1 MLTQNFRPLNQNLG
15 KKLKMLFDFI
25 FRQLRPLIFSGD
37 AETAHERMLTIVE
50 SISKFPG
57 LIPLLRRQFMEEHSV
72 LRTQLFGRSL
82 QNPIGLAAGFDKDGR
97 IHPALFALGFG
108 FVEIGTVTPYPQA
121 GNPRPRLFRLPEDE
135 ALINRLGFNNHGAS
149 EMAELLAS
157 TLKRFIPKDTDIF
170 ELNSNLTANI
180 ASGMLG
186 INIGKNKDTLLEKA
200 SDDYVSCLSMLHPY
214 ADYFTLNISS
224 PNTEDLRN
232 LQEKDAL
239 RVLLDSVCACRD
251 KLDQNHSRKT
261 PLLVKLSPDLDETA
275 LGSSIRVMKEFSIQG
290 VIVAN
295 TTVKR
300 PELKSKQRNENGGL
314 SGKPLQKRST
324 EMIRNVFQKLGT
336 EIPIIGVGGIFSG
349 ADAYDKIRAG
359 ASAVQIYTAL
369 IYEGPG
375 QVRKVKRELAKLLN
389 EDGFTSVSDAVG
401 VDS

>member
-1 MLTQNFRPLNQNLG
+1 
-15 KKLKMLFDFI
+15 MLFDFI

-50 SISKFPG
+50 SISKIPG
-57 LIPLLRRQFMEEHSV
+57 LIPFLRRQFLEEHSV

-82 QNPIGLAAGFDKDGR
+82 QNPIGLAAGFDKGGR

-108 FVEIGTVTPYPQA
+108 FVEIGTVTPYPQS

-135 ALINRLGFNNHGAS
+135 TLINRLGFNNLGAQ
-149 EMAELLAS
+149 EMAELLVPA
-157 TLKRFIPKDTDIF
+157 PKKIMPEDSDIIDRKSDF
-170 ELNSNLTANI
+170 PANN
-180 ASGMLG
+180 AYGMLG
-186 INIGKNKDTLLEKA
+186 INIGKNKDTMLEKA
-200 SDDYVSCLSMLHPY
+200 TDDYVSCLNTLHPF

-224 PNTEDLRN
+224 PNTEDLRK

-251 KLDQNHSRKT
+251 KLDQNHIRET

-275 LGSSIRVMKEFSIQG
+275 LKSSIRVMKEFSIQG
-290 VIVAN
+290 VIVTN

-324 EMIRNVFQKLGT
+324 EMIRNVFQK
-336 EIPIIGVGGIFSG
+336 
-349 ADAYDKIRAG
+349 
-359 ASAVQIYTAL
+359 
-369 IYEGPG
+369 
-375 QVRKVKRELAKLLN
+375 
-389 EDGFTSVSDAVG
+389 
-401 VDS
+401 